1 MTSLAG
7 SLESD
12 LRSGAAGEEDQSLA
26 LGGPRPVGRAGR
38 FVRRQTKR
46 FMPVP
51 RDPNLHEERG
61 VGWRASWREG
71 AEKLV
76 LQRVPTRTPRQG
88 RFVPRPH

>member
-1 MTSLAG
+1 MISPAG
-7 SLESD
+7 SLESEVHS
-12 LRSGAAGEEDQSLA
+12 RTAGVEGESGAPGET
-26 LGGPRPVGRAGR
+26 RPVARAGR

-46 FMPVP
+46 FMLAPL
-51 RDPNLHEERG
+51 DPKLHEERG

-76 LQRVPTRTPRQG
+76 LQRVPTGAARKR